1 MRMHVFGDKRE
12 VWRYLV
18 QETGVTFI
26 WRDRVS
32 ILQRHYEIMLV
43 ILIFILG
50 IEAQVP
56 VSLCS

>member
-1 MRMHVFGDKRE
+1 M
-12 VWRYLV
+12 